1 MTEFF
6 GKTMI
11 EHTYAAAAGSKLLS
25 KVVVAS
31 DSERVL
37 RVIQGVGGDT
47 VLTGACNTG
56 TDRIVQALHL
66 MGSEELNEYDV
77 VVNIQGDEP
86 GVNPRHIDM
95 CVKALRGA
103 GPDSVM
109 STLATPIFDERE
121 ARSQDSVKCV
131 ADRNRC
137 VDSMIGNCVRKSI
150 TCLWGWHAQQRA
162 LLLASNDPAFQDRHI
177 LS

>member
-1 MTEFF
+1 MKALGVIPARLGSTRFPGKPLAEFF

-37 RVIQGVGGDT
+37 QVIQSVGGHT
-47 VLTGACNTG
+47 VLTGHCNTG

-66 MGSEELNEYDV
+66 MDPAELSDYDV
-77 VVNIQGDEP
+77 VINIQGDEP
-86 GVNPRHIDM
+86 GVNPRHIDQ
-95 CVKALRGA
+95 CINALRNA

-109 STLATPIFDERE
+109 STLATPIFDERD
-121 ARSQDSVKCV
+121 ARNRDIVKCV
-131 ADRNRC
+131 ADRNR
-137 VDSMIGNCVRKSI
+137 
-150 TCLWGWHAQQRA
+150 
-162 LLLASNDPAFQDRHI
+162 
-177 LS
+177 